1 MWQLFLLV
9 VGVSSLSASLLVELP
24 LGKVWGESRQ
34 GFDPTGT
41 PVNWTSFA
49 GIPFAQPPV
58 GKLRFLPPQ
67 PPNSTEQRPP
77 VMCPQV
83 GGATGLLDG
92 SDEDCLQLNV
102 YVPEASRGAEDPLPV
117 MVWIHGGG
125 FLSGDGRPES
135 FGPQYLMASGVVVVT
150 INYRLSTLGFL
161 SLGTEEVPGNM
172 GMLDQVAALRWVQ
185 ENIASFGGDPAKV
198 TIFGQSAGS
207 MSCSYHLYSPIS
219 RGLFQRAILQS
230 GVGGF
235 APSFHH
241 HTAEQAAKYG
251 RDAANLLGCNDPDR
265 RADCLRS
272 KSLFQLLATELPT
285 ELMSQPCLDGDLAAA
300 PFLPLHPIAAVKY
313 GQHAKEVDIMVG
325 FNEDEGL
332 LITEFFLQA
341 PHLYDVVRQLWPVL
355 GPYSLLGVHSSEA
368 TTDIVNLATDLVT
381 AYAGGLENL
390 APDHFANVTELY
402 TDSFFW
408 YAASLF
414 LEYHLPWAE
423 GTNYQYRFSYFGQY
437 HRVHAPGLHHDNAPG
452 VTHSD
457 ELYFLWN
464 PFWSEDY
471 PLNPEDSL
479 MSSTLVQM
487 WTNFA
492 RTGNPT
498 PEDSPVSWDSVR
510 PDQPKY
516 LRIDREGSAFMELS
530 PDYVERMNLWR
541 DLIGDWP
548 PVFHQAFH

>member
-1 MWQLFLLV
+1 MRQLFLLV
-9 VGVSSLSASLLVELP
+9 VGLPSLSGALLVDLS
-24 LGKVWGESRQ
+24 LGKVWGESSH
-34 GFDPTGT
+34 GFDPTGRV
-41 PVNWTSFA
+41 VNWTSFT

-58 GKLRFLPPQ
+58 GGLRFLPPH
-67 PPNSTEQRPP
+67 PPNSTEQRPA

-83 GGATGLLDG
+83 GGAGLLEG

-102 YVPEASRGAEDPLPV
+102 YVPETEGADPLPV

-125 FLSGDGRPES
+125 FLTGDGRPES
-135 FGPQYLMASGVVVVT
+135 FGPQYLMGAGVVVVT

-172 GMLDQVAALRWVQ
+172 GMLDQVAALQWVQ
-185 ENIASFGGDPAKV
+185 DNIASLGGDPTKV

-207 MSCSYHLYSPIS
+207 MSCAYHLYSPLS
-219 RGLFQRAILQS
+219 KGLFHRAILQS

-235 APSFHH
+235 SPSFHH

-251 RDAANLLGCNDPDR
+251 KEAATLLGCTDPDG

-272 KSLFQLLATELPT
+272 KSIFQLLATELPT
-285 ELMSQPCLDGDLAAA
+285 ELMSQPCLDGDLAAN

-313 GQHAKEVDIMVG
+313 GQHAKEVDVMVG

-332 LITEFFLQA
+332 MISEFFLQA

-355 GPYSLLGVHSSEA
+355 GPYALLGVHSSEA

-381 AYAGGLENL
+381 AYTGGLENL
-390 APDHFANVTELY
+390 APDHFANVTEMF
-402 TDSFFW
+402 TDAFFW

-423 GTNYQYRFSYFGQY
+423 GANYQYRFSYFGQY

-471 PLNPEDSL
+471 PLNPEDSR
-479 MSSTLVQM
+479 MSFNLVQM
-487 WTNFA
+487 WTDFA
-492 RTGNPT
+492 KTGNPT
-498 PEDSPVSWDSVR
+498 PDGSPLPLHWDSVR
-510 PDQPKY
+510 PDQPNY
-516 LRIDREGSAFMELS
+516 LRIDKEGFAFMELGS
-530 PDYVERMNLWR
+530 DYLARMNLWR
-541 DLIGDWP
+541 GIVGDWP
-548 PVFHQAFH
+548 PIHTSSMH